1 MLRYTATNDKKLLNT
16 LNNAIFGEDFAEEVG
31 YVLYDDD
38 LPLGV
43 ARMTVTPDKT
53 VLERIG
59 ILKEYR
65 GKRIGD
71 FFTRSLINTVSY
83 ATDVIEIA
91 YKSDYYKKFGFTEGG
106 SGMTIVADNLTFP
119 CECKGE

>member
-1 MLRYTATNDKKLLNT
+1 MLRYTATNDKKILNA
-16 LNNAIFGEDFAEEVG
+16 LNRAIFGSDFAEEVG
-31 YVLYDDD
+31 YVLFDDD

-43 ARMTVTPDKT
+43 ARMTVTPDKA
-53 VLERIG
+53 VLHRIG

-65 GKRIGD
+65 GRKIGD

-91 YKSDYYKKFGFTEGG
+91 YKSDYYKKFGFTEGDN
-106 SGMTIVADNLTFP
+106 GMTIVADEITFP

>member
-1 MLRYTATNDKKLLNT
+1 M
-16 LNNAIFGEDFAEEVG
+16 
-31 YVLYDDD
+31 
-38 LPLGV
+38 
-43 ARMTVTPDKT
+43 ARLTVTPDKT

-59 ILKEYR
+59 ILEEYR
-65 GKRIGD
+65 GRRIGD

-91 YKSDYYKKFGFTEGG
+91 YKSDYFKKFGFTEGER
-106 SGMTIVADNLTFP
+106 GMTIVADDLTFP